1 MISISLKLFI
11 SSGLIN
17 LLHESVQTQSPLR
30 LTDLVMKSLWRV
42 IKIMPPW
49 VDEIDYDNVLLE
61 IHNFMKDFPTTWWKD
76 KPADIPLRTVKT
88 ILHSMAKMKGGSLM
102 LHLSK
107 IPNTNDS
114 EMEIYIVRLLKVK
127 EL

>member
-1 MISISLKLFI
+1 MIAYCFQYFV

-17 LLHESVQTQSPLR
+17 LLYESVQTQSSVR

-49 VDEIDYDNVLLE
+49 VEEIDYDNVLLE
-61 IHNFMKDFPTTWWKD
+61 IHNFMKDFPSTWWKE

-114 EMEIYIVRLLKVK
+114 EMEIYIVRLLKV
-127 EL
+127 E